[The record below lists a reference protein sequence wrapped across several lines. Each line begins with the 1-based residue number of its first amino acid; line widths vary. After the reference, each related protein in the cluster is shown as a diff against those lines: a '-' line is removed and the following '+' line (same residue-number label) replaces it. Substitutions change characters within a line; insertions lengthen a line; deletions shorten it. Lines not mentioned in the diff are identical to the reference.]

1 MFFANTEQALEYG
14 RKANEFEIAHLR
26 ALKKI
31 YEEKLK
37 KQCAKS
43 LMTEADWN
51 AAMET
56 AVEIQ
61 LINEA
66 LSETIK
72 NDKTI

>member
-1 MFFANTEQALEYG
+1 MFFSSTEQALEYG

-26 ALKKI
+26 ALKTI
-31 YEEKLK
+31 YENKLK
-37 KQCAKS
+37 KQREKS

-66 LSETIK
+66 LQEA
-72 NDKTI
+72 